1 MFTPINRFK
10 AYLSRLILTEIEIL
24 LDLFKGQSLVS
35 IKNTFT
41 KTKSR
46 RKEIWFGTV
55 SKTKVCRSYLAKESE
70 KREEK
75 KKVSAAVAAP
85 TCAAWIRTSKRSQ
98 RRIFLSRAII
108 CFGVSGPAII
118 TKQYTRKA

>member
-35 IKNTFT
+35 IKNKFT

-55 SKTKVCRSYLAKESE
+55 SKRKVCRSYLAKESE

-75 KKVSAAVAAP
+75 KKKCLLP
-85 TCAAWIRTSKRSQ
+85 LLL
-98 RRIFLSRAII
+98 RRVQHGFARVREANEGFSCLAL
-108 CFGVSGPAII
+108 
-118 TKQYTRKA
+118 